1 MPIFIVVGTGLLG
14 TIAVLAI
21 SMRIG
26 RDEPHHR
33 VPWII
38 ALVALGLDSA
48 IHIAIS
54 VGALTMGGWDEAWIA
69 VGSLAIAGVFATAWI
84 QPRIAGLWLIV
95 TAIVLPLLFLALSAV
110 WSPTEETVPVGVLLA
125 FYPPRMLIV
134 GALLVWSARPTRE
147 HADNTQKEESP
158 ASTG

>member
-54 VGALTMGGWDEAWIA
+54 VG
-69 VGSLAIAGVFATAWI
+69 
-84 QPRIAGLWLIV
+84 
-95 TAIVLPLLFLALSAV
+95 
-110 WSPTEETVPVGVLLA
+110 VLLA